1 MKQTTIISCIALALL
16 LGGCYKDKGHY
27 DINMPTLPQVT
38 NLEEEYEAVVGDSL
52 IIEPVVEAAPGD
64 EIELEW
70 RIFAPEAPAGDYEF
84 TGPAL
89 RIIFGLQANRYAARL
104 TVHNT
109 TNGMK
114 YFHNFEI
121 QGVTEFVRGT
131 TVLSVEDGITRFSFI
146 KPDSTVQARL
156 YEAIHGKELPA
167 DPLQLL
173 YMHDEATGNLPLGY
187 WIITR
192 NGGVRLNVSNMQEDP
207 LYPNTLA
214 ANFFSAP
221 DQLDVGL
228 FQHFNRGVLM
238 GVVNGKFYGGAT
250 TTWNQS
256 VTYGMFGGYAD
267 GDYELAPSFI
277 MTTIGPNTSFIGFDR
292 NRKQFLRFNLYG
304 NPVFFGTQYSVTNPQ
319 IFDPLN
325 VGMDL
330 VDMVQV
336 NNAETFAYV
345 ADADGTIHELAFQVN
360 FSGPFTFT
368 PIHKRPFV
376 RQELFGENT
385 KLLAARNGV
394 IYIAAGNKV
403 YRYNPLNEE
412 VRELDATF
420 TAPVTMIKLADNENT
435 LVVGAGNSLYYLA
448 IQTGRF
454 GDLTG
459 QINGI
464 PGYPVDIAFRN

>member
-1 MKQTTIISCIALALL
+1 MKQTIITFGVALALL

-27 DINMPTLPQVT
+27 DINMPMVPLVA
-38 NLEEEYEAVVGDSL
+38 NLDEQYEAIVGDSL
-52 IIEPVVEAAPGD
+52 VIEPIVEAAPGD
-64 EIELEW
+64 DIELAW

-84 TGPAL
+84 VGPSL

-104 TVHNT
+104 TIHNK
-109 TNGMK
+109 TNGMQ

-121 QGVTEFVRGT
+121 QGITEFVRGT

-146 KPDSTVQARL
+146 KPDSTVQPRL
-156 YEAIHGKELPA
+156 YEAIHGKQLPA
-167 DPLQLL
+167 EPLQLF
-173 YMHDEATGNLPLGY
+173 YMHDQASGNLPLGY

-214 ANFFSAP
+214 ANFFTAP
-221 DQLDVGL
+221 ENVAVGS
-228 FQHFNRGVLM
+228 FQQFNRGVLM
-238 GVVNGKFYGGAT
+238 GVVNGRFYGGAT

-256 VTYGMFGGYAD
+256 TTYGMFGGYAD
-267 GDYELAPSFI
+267 GDYDLAPAFV
-277 MTTIGPNTSFIGFDR
+277 MTTLDAGTSFIGFDR
-292 NRKQFLRFNLYG
+292 NRKQFVRLNMYG
-304 NPVFFGTQYSVTNPQ
+304 SPMFFGTQYNVLNPE
-319 IFDPLN
+319 IFDPYD

-330 VDMVQV
+330 LDMVQI
-336 NNAETFAYV
+336 NNSETYAYV
-345 ADADGTIHELAFQVN
+345 SGNDGTVHELAFTVN
-360 FSGPFTFT
+360 FNGPFTFT
-368 PIHKRPFV
+368 PVHKRPFV

-394 IYIAAGNKV
+394 IYIAAGTKV

-412 VRELDATF
+412 VRELDTSLP
-420 TAPVTMIKLADNENT
+420 APVTMIKFTDNENT

-464 PGYPVDIAFRN
+464 PGYPVDVAFRD